1 MASPFSRMLIFFNDR
16 GGREMYWERA
26 LRAFVERAGRCTLL
40 STEKPECL
48 QLIKL
53 VANLALISS
62 NF

>member
-1 MASPFSRMLIFFNDR
+1 MASPFSWMLIFLKDR

-26 LRAFVERAGRCTLL
+26 LRAFVERAGRWRLL

-48 QLIKL
+48 QLIRL
-53 VANLALISS
+53 VANRALISS

>member
-1 MASPFSRMLIFFNDR
+1 MVSPFSWMPIFFNDR

-26 LRAFVERAGRCTLL
+26 LRACVEWAGRWTLL

-48 QLIKL
+48 QLIRL